1 MHRLPQNL
9 TIRLRSEPRRR
20 GDAPRGTAT
29 FARRW
34 FRTPQARGCTAAF
47 IFTSYALTPNPAGAG
62 MHRLLMVLAAH
73 MRTEPR
79 RRGDAP
85 PWCDVLP
92 ECFGRTPQARG
103 CTGFM
108 KKEPVS
114 NLPNPAGAGMHR
126 GINSHHPNLYSEPRR
141 RGDAPEFAGTQ
152 DFAGLR
158 TPQAR
163 GCTGQTIFGLETKFP
178 NPAGAG
184 MHRAGVTPRYS
195 APSEPRRRGDA
206 PKKNGIHS
214 GP

>member
-1 MHRLPQNL
+1 M
-9 TIRLRSEPRRR
+9 
-20 GDAPRGTAT
+20 
-29 FARRW
+29 
-34 FRTPQARGCTAAF
+34 
-47 IFTSYALTPNPAGAG
+47 
-62 MHRLLMVLAAH
+62 LMVLAAH

-206 PKKNGIHS
+206 PAAFAESPFSWVPNPAGAGMHRRFQLHGKKLTARTPQARGCTARVLHLKQHPQPNPAGAGMHRRLLT
-214 GP
+214 